1 MALKRDL
8 KAIFILDLYNILL
21 QIATRTVKR
30 EQKLSEQSMNGSSGS
45 KNYWELNDP
54 ESRVVDR
61 GHTITVLEV
70 F

>member
-8 KAIFILDLYNILL
+8 KAIFILDLYDILL
-21 QIATRTVKR
+21 QIATWTV
-30 EQKLSEQSMNGSSGS
+30 ESEQNTNGSSGS

-61 GHTITVLEV
+61 GQY
-70 F
+70 